1 MSVEDQMLIKTLQ
14 ELIRID
20 TTNDLATEYKVVAW
34 IESFLAEQGIPSQR
48 ITSPQ
53 GRVNLIAT
61 LQPARQLHPPLVLL
75 SHLDVVA
82 AESDDWKNPPFS
94 GRLAEDCIWGR
105 GTLDTKQL
113 TAMHL
118 HAFCEV
124 KEQSEYLT
132 RAVHLVCTA
141 DEENGSKEGMEWVAT
156 KRPELFQNATV
167 LSEGG
172 GFTTVYA
179 DKPYM
184 LYAAAEKGT
193 AMVEVT
199 AVGDGGHAGSP
210 PEDQAVFRLAETLGK
225 LLEKPLESSS
235 YPVAERFQAIFPNKK
250 DQSEHGKLIEQ
261 LRDYMVRPT
270 VTVDSIDMGQ
280 ASNVIPY
287 KASARLEVRT
297 LPHQTRQHLEDWL
310 TETFDVAELTWEVR
324 SFEQGYESECDAEI
338 IHLLQQQSHIHGFTG
353 EWVPFTALGRTD
365 GRFIAK
371 EAQAIYGVSPLTL
384 HFTEVLKRVH
394 GVDERIEKAAFLFGA
409 KVLKEVIKEMSLE
422 RGRQY
427 V

>member
-1 MSVEDQMLIKTLQ
+1 MSVEDQMLINTLQ
-14 ELIRID
+14 QLIRID
-20 TTNDLATEYKVVAW
+20 TTNNLATEYKAVEW
-34 IESFLAEQGIPSQR
+34 IESYLNQQGISSHR

-53 GRVNLIAT
+53 GRLNLVAT
-61 LQPARQLHPPLVLL
+61 LQPSRQLHPPLVLL

-82 AESDDWKNPPFS
+82 AESEDWTIPPFS
-94 GRLAEDCIWGR
+94 GQLVDDCIWGR
-105 GTLDTKQL
+105 GTLDTKQV

-118 HAFCEV
+118 HAFSELNQ
-124 KEQSEYLT
+124 QSEHLT

-141 DEENGSKEGMEWVAT
+141 DEENGSKEGMEWVAW
-156 KRPELFQNATV
+156 KRPDLFQNATV

-172 GFTTVYA
+172 GFTAIYN

-193 AMVEVT
+193 AIVEVT
-199 AVGDGGHAGSP
+199 ALGDGGHAGSP
-210 PEDQAVFRLAETLGK
+210 PEDQAVFRLAETLQK
-225 LLEKPLESSS
+225 VLETPVASSS
-235 YPVAERFQAIFPNKK
+235 YPIAEQFQAAFPKNR

-261 LRDYMVRPT
+261 LREYMVRPT
-270 VTVDSIDMGQ
+270 VTVDYIDMGQ
-280 ASNVIPY
+280 ATNVIPY
-287 KASARLEVRT
+287 KATARLEIRT
-297 LPHQTRQHLEDWL
+297 LPHQTRQDLEQW
-310 TETFDVAELTWEVR
+310 VAEAFEATQLQWKIR
-324 SFEQGYESECDAEI
+324 SFEQGYESDCATEMI
-338 IHLLQQQSHIHGFTG
+338 QMFQQEARHQGFDG

-371 EAQAIYGVSPLTL
+371 DAQAIYGMSPLTI

-394 GVDERIEKAAFLFGA
+394 GVDERVEKPAFLFGA
-409 KVLKEVIKEMSLE
+409 NVMKEVIKKMSLE